1 MQHTSEAQVQEHPIS
16 LYFKV
21 WGLLFVLSSFS
32 YLVDYMQIQGGLH
45 WTLILVFMFLKAG
58 LIIAVFMHMIWERVA
73 FVLAILMPP
82 LCILVLIVLMACESR
97 YTYFNRLLFFQ

>member
-32 YLVDYMQIQGGLH
+32 YLVDYMQIQGGLR

-82 LCILVLIVLMACESR
+82 LCILVLIALMASESS

>member
-32 YLVDYMQIQGGLH
+32 YLVDYMQIQGGLR

-82 LCILVLIVLMACESR
+82 LCILVLIVLMASEAS
-97 YTYFNRLLFFQ
+97 YTYFNHLLFFQ

>member
-1 MQHTSEAQVQEHPIS
+1 MQNNTDTQPQQHPIS

-32 YLVDYMQIQGGLH
+32 YLVDYMQYQGLLR

-58 LIIAVFMHMIWERVA
+58 LIVAVFMHMDMKPQ
-73 FVLAILMPP
+73 VLFKRRLFN
-82 LCILVLIVLMACESR
+82 LCGMEE
-97 YTYFNRLLFFQ
+97 T

>member
-1 MQHTSEAQVQEHPIS
+1 MQHISEAQVQEHPIS

-32 YLVDYMQIQGGLH
+32 YLVDYMQIQGGLR

-82 LCILVLIVLMACESR
+82 LCILVLIVLMASEAS

>member
-32 YLVDYMQIQGGLH
+32 YLVDYIQIQGGLR

-82 LCILVLIVLMACESR
+82 LCILVLIVLMASESS

>member
-1 MQHTSEAQVQEHPIS
+1 MQNNTDTQPQQHPIS

-32 YLVDYMQIQGGLH
+32 YLVDYMQYQGLLR

-58 LIIAVFMHMIWERVA
+58 LIVAVFMHMVWERIA
-73 FVLAILMPP
+73 FTLAILSPP
-82 LCILVLIVLMACESR
+82 LCILVLIALMASEAS
-97 YTYFNRLLFFQ
+97 YTNLNRLFFFV

>member
-1 MQHTSEAQVQEHPIS
+1 MQHSSDSHVQEHPIS

-32 YLVDYMQIQGGLH
+32 YLVDYMQIQGGLR

-82 LCILVLIVLMACESR
+82 LCILVLIALMASEAS

>member
-16 LYFKV
+16 LYFQV

-32 YLVDYMQIQGGLH
+32 YLVDYMQIQGGLR

-82 LCILVLIVLMACESR
+82 LCILVLIVLMASESS

>member
-32 YLVDYMQIQGGLH
+32 YLVDYMQIQGGLR

-82 LCILVLIVLMACESR
+82 LCILVLIALMASESS
-97 YTYFNRLLFFQ
+97 

>member
-1 MQHTSEAQVQEHPIS
+1 MQHSSDAQVQEHPIS

-32 YLVDYMQIQGGLH
+32 YLVDYIQIQGGLR

-58 LIIAVFMHMIWERVA
+58 LIVAVFMHMI
-73 FVLAILMPP
+73 LS
-82 LCILVLIVLMACESR
+82 LIHI
-97 YTYFNRLLFFQ
+97 

>member
-32 YLVDYMQIQGGLH
+32 YLVDYMQIQGGLR

-58 LIIAVFMHMIWERVA
+58 LIMK
-73 FVLAILMPP
+73 
-82 LCILVLIVLMACESR
+82 
-97 YTYFNRLLFFQ
+97 